1 MSTKAMS
8 NKYNYILIDNPNGRP
23 DGIDA
28 PFAQLINLPLTV
40 SDEFGK
46 DVAQI
51 EVQDMYLPHYSVRV
65 SKGVFAYDALLVNTS
80 ANGIDLLGS
89 CIFREVSVKSFV
101 DDKIMVESYNGTQN
115 FKYDPMNEIKHII
128 PANKPF
134 NMIHFGADLNY
145 FMQFLPEN
153 EGWSA
158 LLKNKIHNQ
167 ERIMGS
173 RSTPILLAQEHA
185 LQTIFDCPLNGKLGE
200 LMIETAITQII
211 LLQLSA
217 VFQQTESQQE
227 KLTKRDIEIVQSLK
241 QYLSTTFLETHSL
254 ETLARHFGTNTNKL
268 MTLFKRTFKKSIFD
282 YIGELKMEYA
292 HSLLLDEK
300 KMIADVAR
308 EVGYKNPHHFS
319 TAFKRKFGINPSHL
333 RLNHY

>member
-1 MSTKAMS
+1 MSSKAMS

-51 EVQDMYLPHYSVRV
+51 EAQDMYLPHYSVRV
-65 SKGVFAYDALLVNTS
+65 SKGVFGHDALLMNTG

-101 DDKIMVESYNGTQN
+101 DDKVMVESYSGTQN

-145 FMQFLPEN
+145 FMQFLPET
-153 EGWSA
+153 EDWSA

-217 VFQQTESQQE
+217 VFKESPVATERLS
-227 KLTKRDIEIVQSLK
+227 KRDIDIVQSLRD
-241 QYLSTTFLETHSL
+241 YLSKSFLEDHTL
-254 ETLARHFGTNTNKL
+254 ENLAKHFGTNTNKL
-268 MTLFKRTFKKSIFD
+268 MTLFKRTFGKSIFD
-282 YIGELKMEYA
+282 YLSELKMDYA
-292 HSLLLDEK
+292 HMLILEEQ
-300 KMIADVAR
+300 KMVTEVAHII
-308 EVGYKNPHHFS
+308 GYKNPNHFS
-319 TAFKRKFGINPSHL
+319 TAFKRKFGINPSQL
-333 RLNHY
+333 R